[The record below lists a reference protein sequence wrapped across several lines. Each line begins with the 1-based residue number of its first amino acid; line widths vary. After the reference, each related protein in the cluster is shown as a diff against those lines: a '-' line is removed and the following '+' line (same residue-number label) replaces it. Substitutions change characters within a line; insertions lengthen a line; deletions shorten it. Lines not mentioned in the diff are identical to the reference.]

1 MSNKKSRYRPLY
13 KKFIRLRKNIQNR
26 KKLLTNFEKKKWE
39 NLIGFLRTASQR
51 RKKNFGSYDHSRFF
65 IPKHGN
71 SFKRKFLNDLLVKQR
86 FSLFYGKL
94 QNKKIKSIVKKSK
107 SSVKSNLS
115 AKDLLVNSLENRL
128 DTVLYRAHFVKSLRE
143 ARLFIQHKH
152 VSVNKTVITN
162 NAFALIN
169 GDIITLS
176 NKSIKLAKS
185 NVYNSN
191 LWPLPP
197 EFLQI
202 NYSILQISF
211 IENLYKPTVPI
222 LYPFWLDLNTIMN
235 YYR

>member
-1 MSNKKSRYRPLY
+1 MSNNKSRYKPLY

-51 RKKNFGSYDHSRFF
+51 RKKNFGSYDHFRFF
-65 IPKHGN
+65 IPKYGN

-107 SSVKSNLS
+107 TNIKSNLS
-115 AKDLLVNSLENRL
+115 AKDLLINSLENRL
-128 DTVLYRAHFVKSLRE
+128 DTVLYRAHFVKSIRE

-152 VSVNKTVITN
+152 VFVNNIVVTN
-162 NAFALIN
+162 NAFALMN

-176 NKSIKLAKS
+176 NKSTQLAK
-185 NVYNSN
+185 NNIYNSN

-211 IENLYKPTVPI
+211 TENLYKPTTSI
-222 LYPFWLDLNTIMN
+222 LYPFWLDLNTIIN

>member
-1 MSNKKSRYRPLY
+1 MKDITGTLTLFASIIKCSFPFTLNRMIKSGVFFKLT
-13 KKFIRLRKNIQNR
+13 
-26 KKLLTNFEKKKWE
+26 KLLKLFKNMIFS
-39 NLIGFLRTASQR
+39 FL
-51 RKKNFGSYDHSRFF
+51 K
-65 IPKHGN
+65 
-71 SFKRKFLNDLLVKQR
+71 KFLNDLLVKQR

-94 QNKKIKSIVKKSK
+94 QNNKIKSIVKKSK
-107 SSVKSNLS
+107 NSIKSNLS

-128 DTVLYRAHFVKSLRE
+128 DTVLYRSHFVKSLRE

-152 VSVNKTVITN
+152 VSVNNRVITN
-162 NAFALIN
+162 NAFVLMN

-176 NKSIKLAKS
+176 NKSSKLVKS
-185 NVYNSN
+185 NIYNSN

-202 NYSILQISF
+202 NYSTLQISF
-211 IENLYKPTVPI
+211 IENLYKPTVST